1 MLEYQ
6 YKKVGSIKEGVER
19 LLTVRDQRIPEF
31 EYIKRPEG
39 ELCDILILEGERIP
53 LLGYRYEPRINSMR
67 NYGRAN
73 PAANCSLNTISFIGK
88 DTSLDALMYREMDLT
103 EYLLHSKIKKI
114 TAFIKDGAAN
124 MLLVTEL
131 GSVGGLEL
139 GATMAEGA
147 MAQVNHRLITTHGC
161 ATDRTVNNV
170 AEQSGVYLFRDDD
183 VRPIEYNEGEYY
195 LFGLS
200 VEESVIATYIFAI
213 LQGKVNK
220 NELIEQDKHLR
231 ELVEL
236 AKKSSECGESVY
248 CGGEAK

>member
-6 YKKVGSIKEGVER
+6 YKKVESIKEGVER
-19 LLTVRDQRIPEF
+19 LLTVRDLIIPDF

-39 ELCDILILEGERIP
+39 ELCDLLILEGERIP
-53 LLGYRYEPRINSMR
+53 LLAHRYEPRINRIRS
-67 NYGRAN
+67 YGN
-73 PAANCSLNTISFIGK
+73 GDPAKNCALNTISFVGK
-88 DTSLDALMYREMDLT
+88 DTSLDALIYREMDLT
-103 EYLLHSKIKKI
+103 EYLLHAKINKI
-114 TAFIKDGAAN
+114 TAFVKDGAAN
-124 MLLVTEL
+124 MLLVTET

-170 AEQSGVYLFRDDD
+170 SEQSGVYLFRDDD
-183 VRPIEYNEGEYY
+183 TRPIEYNDGEYY

-213 LQGKVNK
+213 LQGKVDK

-231 ELVEL
+231 KLIGL
-236 AKKSSECGESVY
+236 AKRSSDCGEPVY
-248 CGGEAK
+248 CGGEE